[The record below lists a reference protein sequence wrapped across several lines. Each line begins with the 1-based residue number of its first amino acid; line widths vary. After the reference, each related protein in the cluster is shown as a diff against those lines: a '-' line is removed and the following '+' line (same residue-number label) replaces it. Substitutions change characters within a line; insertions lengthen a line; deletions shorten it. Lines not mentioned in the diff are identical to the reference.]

1 MGYWSS
7 IQKCHIIGLLCNMT
21 NTITIAVAMFAVAL
35 IAFAAVPLQALAQ
48 VIAGGTVGTELEPPR
63 NSISEQELP
72 ALPELSDLPNPDL
85 STTAESELPD
95 IPEPELPALPELSD
109 LPDPDL

>member
-1 MGYWSS
+1 
-7 IQKCHIIGLLCNMT
+7 MT

-63 NSISEQELP
+63 NSI
-72 ALPELSDLPNPDL
+72 
-85 STTAESELPD
+85 
-95 IPEPELPALPELSD
+95 
-109 LPDPDL
+109 

>member
-1 MGYWSS
+1 MPSTLQLQCRIPNALRRELFKTSS
-7 IQKCHIIGLLCNMT
+7 HCLRDV
-21 NTITIAVAMFAVAL
+21 VAMFAVAL

-63 NSISEQELP
+63 NSISE
-72 ALPELSDLPNPDL
+72 
-85 STTAESELPD
+85 
-95 IPEPELPALPELSD
+95 PELPALPELSD